1 MLLCQRIPLPL
12 KVLPTLRNGLSR
24 PPSSSISKVFILPSR
39 HGLHLGALRHAAI
52 CAFNLGH
59 NPTALEDGVLFIEI
73 KLKSNHKDFHLKRKY
88 EPTGGF
94 TLTMKETREML
105 GKFHF

>member
-1 MLLCQRIPLPL
+1 MVCLAPQVLL
-12 KVLPTLRNGLSR
+12 SA
-24 PPSSSISKVFILPSR
+24 VFILASR
-39 HGLHLGALRHAAI
+39 HGLHIGALRHAAV

-59 NPTALEDGVLFIEI
+59 NPTALEEGVLFIEI
-73 KLKSNHKDFHLKRKY
+73 KLKSNHKDFDVKRKY

-105 GKFHF
+105 GNFHF